1 MVRHDTF
8 LAHTSARLKS
18 AADRVAASP
27 QAVQHEAATSRLSPA
42 ELRKLVLRQLVPL
55 AIMAALL
62 WWVWDYAAALD
73 FAAIRASLSSV
84 TGGQWALAL
93 VFSAAS
99 FWAVGRYDCVVH
111 RQLSTG
117 IKQQTARRAGIL
129 AISIAQAIGLGAL
142 TGALIRWR
150 MIPEMT
156 LWQALRLSAAVS
168 LSFLAGWAVV
178 AGLGIM
184 IFQPALPWSKTLV
197 FIAIGIGIVMAS
209 LAIWPPRALVRL
221 PLPSLRAMAA
231 VIGLAA
237 ADTVLAGMALYVL
250 LPPGLDVALPLL
262 ISSFLFA
269 LGAGLVGGTPGGVGP
284 FEVTLLALMP
294 LVPAEPLL
302 AAALGFRVVYHII
315 PAIIAFGFVLRGPR
329 ACALDTRASLTKT
342 NRSPF
347 LSPQLDAHLF
357 AAPRAEVNL
366 LRQGEFALLT
376 AATTSQSGVHAGQHL
391 ALAAPIGQSL
401 VMLSDPMIRGGCPEA
416 ARKALCD
423 AAQARYLL
431 PAIYKCGAHMAAV
444 ARRAGWVV
452 LPVAREAWITP
463 TDFTP
468 EGPSRRQLRRLLR
481 KANEAELHIEEGG
494 CRLPMAQMR
503 AVADEWKAARGG
515 ERGFSM
521 GVFNEDYVTC
531 QRIFLAWHKETLVA
545 FATFHETRNEM
556 TLDLMRQSDA
566 APEGVMQLLI
576 VEAIKSAEK
585 YGCPRVSLAAV
596 PWQGEDRNPL
606 VGRLR
611 QRMQK
616 KSGADGLIR
625 FKKAF
630 GPNWETLYAAA
641 PSRIGLAIAGLG
653 ILRRITAPPKRGST
667 NPMQIHAGLRA
678 ATGADAKLRP
688 KEPKY
693 NKV

>member
-1 MVRHDTF
+1 MAQHDPF
-8 LAHTSARLKS
+8 LAQTSAQLKS
-18 AADRVAASP
+18 AANGAADGPDP
-27 QAVQHEAATSRLSPA
+27 QIA
-42 ELRKLVLRQLVPL
+42 EDPTLRDGRRDLRKLALRQLVPVG
-55 AIMAALL
+55 IMCALL
-62 WWVWDYAAALD
+62 FWVWEYAATLD
-73 FAAIRASLSSV
+73 FAAIHASLGSV

-117 IKQQTARRAGIL
+117 IKQKSARRAGIL
-129 AISIAQAIGLGAL
+129 AIAIAQAVGLGAI

-197 FIAIGIGIVMAS
+197 FIAIGIGIVMAA
-209 LAIWPPRALVRL
+209 LAVWPPRALARL
-221 PLPSLRAMAA
+221 PLPSLRAMAT

-250 LPPGLDVALPLL
+250 LPPGLDIALPLL
-262 ISSFLFA
+262 ISSFIFA
-269 LGAGLVGGTPGGVGP
+269 LGAGLLGGTPGGVGP

-294 LVPAEPLL
+294 HAPTEPLL

-315 PAIIAFGFVLRGPR
+315 PATIAIVFVLRGPR
-329 ACALDTRASLTKT
+329 ETALDTRASLTKT
-342 NRSPF
+342 DRSPF
-347 LSPQLDAHLF
+347 LSPQLEAHLF

-376 AATTSQSGVHAGQHL
+376 AAQTTQNGIHAGQHL

-416 ARKALCD
+416 ARIALRE

-431 PAIYKCGAHMAAV
+431 PAIYKCGGRMAAV
-444 ARRAGWVV
+444 ARRAGWAV

-463 TDFTP
+463 TEFTP
-468 EGPSRRQLRRLLR
+468 EGASRRQLRRLLR
-481 KANEAELHIEEGG
+481 KAEDAGLRIIEGG
-494 CRLPMAQMR
+494 RRLPMAEMR

-521 GVFNEDYVTC
+521 GIFDEDYVSC
-531 QRIFLAWHKETLVA
+531 QRVFLAWHDETLVA

-556 TLDLMRQSDA
+556 TLDLMRQSNA
-566 APEGVMQLLI
+566 AAEGVMQLLI
-576 VEAIKSAEK
+576 VEAIKSAAK

-596 PWQGEDRNPL
+596 PWQGADKSPL
-606 VGRLR
+606 IGRLR
-611 QRMQK
+611 KRLQS
-616 KSGADGLIR
+616 KSGAEGLIR

-641 PSRIGLAIAGLG
+641 PSRFGLAIAGLG
-653 ILRRITAPPKRGST
+653 ILRRITAPPKRTSI
-667 NPMQIHAGLRA
+667 NPMQVRAGLRA
-678 ATGADAKLRP
+678 ASGAAAKVRQIARRQRSQ
-688 KEPKY
+688 
-693 NKV
+693 

>member
-1 MVRHDTF
+1 MAQHDPF
-8 LAHTSARLKS
+8 LARSSAHFKS
-18 AADRVAASP
+18 TADAAQARSDATAAQEPASYL
-27 QAVQHEAATSRLSPA
+27 SRA
-42 ELRKLVLRQLVPL
+42 DMRKLALRQLVPL
-55 AIMAALL
+55 GIMGVLL
-62 WWVWDYAAALD
+62 WYVWEYAAALD

-129 AISIAQAIGLGAL
+129 AIAIAQAIGLGAL
-142 TGALIRWR
+142 TGALVRWR

-197 FIAIGIGIVMAS
+197 FIAIGIGIVMAA

-269 LGAGLVGGTPGGVGP
+269 LGAGLLGGTPGGVGP

-294 LVPAEPLL
+294 HVPTEPLL

-315 PAIIAFGFVLRGPR
+315 PAMIAIAFVLRGPR
-329 ACALDTRASLTKT
+329 APSLDTRASLTKT
-342 NRSPF
+342 DRSPF
-347 LSPQLDAHLF
+347 LSPQLEAHLY

-376 AATTSQSGVHAGQHL
+376 AAKTDQKHIPSGQHL

-416 ARKALCD
+416 ARIALRE

-431 PAIYKCGAHMAAV
+431 PAIYKCGGRMAAV
-444 ARRAGWVV
+444 ARRAGWAV
-452 LPVAREAWITP
+452 LPIAREAWIKP
-463 TDFTP
+463 AEFTTQGAP
-468 EGPSRRQLRRLLR
+468 RRQLRRLLR
-481 KANEAELHIEEGG
+481 KAEDAGLRIEEGG
-494 CRLPMAQMR
+494 RRLPMAQMR

-521 GVFNEDYVTC
+521 GVFDEDYVSC
-531 QRIFLAWHKETLVA
+531 QRVFLAWHDETLVA

-556 TLDLMRQSDA
+556 TLDLMRQSDS

-576 VEAIKSAEK
+576 VEAITSAAK

-596 PWQGEDRNPL
+596 PWQGADKSPL
-606 VGRLR
+606 IGRLR
-611 QRMQK
+611 KRMQK
-616 KSGADGLIR
+616 TSGAEGLIR

-641 PSRIGLAIAGLG
+641 PSRMGLAIAGLG
-653 ILRRITAPPKRGST
+653 ILRRITAPPKRT
-667 NPMQIHAGLRA
+667 NINPMQVRAGLRA
-678 ATGADAKLRP
+678 ASDAANKLR
-688 KEPKY
+688 KIAQGQRS
-693 NKV
+693 